1 MKRKPFIRT
10 QRQKNLFMNQ
20 ALITRLNQYVIPLW
34 QNYKKVRQKTRVGL
48 LTQ

>member
-20 ALITRLNQYVIPLW
+20 TLIMRLNQYVTPLW
-34 QNYKKVRQKTRVGL
+34 QKYKKVRQKTRVGL